1 MAKLRHRQ
9 NERRRGDALRDRRIA
24 GGLREVT
31 RQRACGLAVLSVF
44 LLLPL
49 LKGAPNAPDVEGES
63 EDLPPRTFVRKFSDE
78 KRASSSRR
86 TIPMRAGESR
96 GMLKASGAQPVEGA
110 ASWTP
115 LAQDP
120 PANEDPEAFWR
131 LKEKEGFSFASG
143 ARPEL
148 GPVRTQMHALPVRTL
163 RIGLNPTRFSDS
175 GEVLR
180 EFDTSTEQ
188 EHTHAVLT
196 ATGPFQLLLLPTGTV
211 HDGDVRADAF
221 GDHTIESQARSQDM
235 TSCQGAGLLIASG
248 QAGEEFTF
256 LPDPRGIFIAGPSGV
271 FGPIP
276 NPVCVAPAPDAFVVV
291 TSLRRRNLNRAGNP
305 FEPPP
310 YRGVLEIHPVA
321 RSGRVRL
328 INVLDLE
335 EYLQG
340 VITNEMP
347 ASFHPEA
354 LKAQAVAARTFAL
367 ANLGRFAARGFD
379 LDDSTLSQVYRGRI
393 SEHPN
398 GRAAVQSTRG
408 LVVAREGELVPT
420 FYSSSMGGHTESNEW
435 IFNVPSDQLPGLN
448 AHPALRAIHDADFPV
463 PVDLATEAGALTFY
477 SQVWDH
483 FDSPQRSGNSRY
495 RWVENRSVEYIA
507 ERVARDYGLSLGS
520 IRALVPVLR
529 SPSGRIVRLQIVG
542 ERATVTLQGWRTL
555 RDFFQLLNSPSAIV
569 ARRDTGSRVTSFDFY
584 GGGWGHNVGMSQ
596 YGAHGRGRSGHTFR
610 EILAAYYTGADISSI
625 EPAEQAI
632 HCCDPP
638 RPFRSTTSI
647 RP

>member
-1 MAKLRHRQ
+1 VRGSILLTGRLWHRGLHAISGS
-9 NERRRGDALRDRRIA
+9 RGIFR
-24 GGLREVT
+24 V
-31 RQRACGLAVLSVF
+31 AVLSVF
-44 LLLPL
+44 LVLHGGPHIFGM
-49 LKGAPNAPDVEGES
+49 KGTD
-63 EDLPPRTFVRKFSDE
+63 EDPPPRLFVRKFSDE
-78 KRASSSRR
+78 KRASSHA
-86 TIPMRAGESR
+86 IPMRG
-96 GMLKASGAQPVEGA
+96 GMPHPRS
-110 ASWTP
+110 
-115 LAQDP
+115 QDR

-143 ARPEL
+143 ARAEL
-148 GPVRTQMHALPVRTL
+148 GPLRTQTHVSAVRTL

-175 GEVLR
+175 GEVLA

-188 EHTHAVLT
+188 EHRRITLT
-196 ATGPFQLLLLPTGTV
+196 ATGPFELLLLPTGTV
-211 HDGDVRADAF
+211 HDSDVRADAF

-276 NPVCVAPAPDAFVVV
+276 NPICVAPAPDAFVVV

-305 FEPPP
+305 FEPPA

-321 RSGRVRL
+321 RSGRLRL

-408 LVVAREGELVPT
+408 LVVARDGELVPT

-435 IFNVPSDQLPGLN
+435 IFNTPSDQLPGSN

-463 PVDLATEAGALTFY
+463 PVDLTTDEGALAFY

-483 FDSPQRSGNSRY
+483 FDSPQRSGNPRY
-495 RWVENRSVEYIA
+495 RWVANRSVTEIA
-507 ERVARDYGLSLGS
+507 ERVARVYGLSLGS
-520 IRALVPVLR
+520 IRALVPLLR

-555 RDFFQLLNSPSAIV
+555 RDFFQLFNSPSAIV
-569 ARRDTGSRVTSFDFY
+569 PRWDAGSQVTSFDFY

-596 YGAHGRGRSGHTFR
+596 YGAHGRGRSGQTFR
-610 EILAAYYTGADISSI
+610 EILAAYYTGAEVISI
-625 EPAEQAI
+625 ET
-632 HCCDPP
+632 PP
-638 RPFRSTTSI
+638 PTTN
-647 RP
+647 RKGMMGMGGKE

>member
-1 MAKLRHRQ
+1 MP
-9 NERRRGDALRDRRIA
+9 
-24 GGLREVT
+24 
-31 RQRACGLAVLSVF
+31 S
-44 LLLPL
+44 
-49 LKGAPNAPDVEGES
+49 VEG
-63 EDLPPRTFVRKFSDE
+63 
-78 KRASSSRR
+78 
-86 TIPMRAGESR
+86 I
-96 GMLKASGAQPVEGA
+96 ASG
-110 ASWTP
+110 TP
-115 LAQDP
+115 PAQDR
-120 PANEDPEAFWR
+120 PANQDPEVFWK
-131 LKEKEGFSFASG
+131 LKEEEGFSFASG

-148 GPVRTQMHALPVRTL
+148 GPLRTQTHVLPVRIL

-188 EHTHAVLT
+188 EHTHATLT
-196 ATGPFQLLLLPTGTV
+196 ATGPFELLLLPMSAIN
-211 HDGDVRADAF
+211 DGDFRANTL
-221 GDHTIESQARSQDM
+221 GDQTIEPGARAISRSHEGSM
-235 TSCQGAGLLIASG
+235 NAPSCQSVGIPLAFG

-256 LPDPRGIFIAGPSGV
+256 TATSQGIFVAGPASV
-271 FGPIP
+271 FGPIL
-276 NPVCVAPAPDAFVVV
+276 NPICIVPAPDAFVVV

-305 FEPPP
+305 FEPPR
-310 YRGVLEIHPVA
+310 YRGVLEIRPVVK
-321 RSGRVRL
+321 SGFGRLRL

-379 LDDSTLSQVYRGRI
+379 LDDSTLSQVYRGHI

-408 LVVAREGELVPT
+408 LVVVRDGELVPT

-435 IFNVPSDQLPGLN
+435 IFNVPSDQLPGSN
-448 AHPALRAIHDADFPV
+448 AHPALRAVHDADFPV
-463 PVDLATEAGALTFY
+463 PVDLATDEGAFAFY

-483 FDSPQRSGNSRY
+483 FDSPQRSGNPRY
-495 RWVENRSVEYIA
+495 RWVVNRSADYIA
-507 ERVARDYGLSLGS
+507 ERVARNYGLSLGP

-529 SPSGRIVRLQIVG
+529 SPSGRIVRVHIVG

-555 RDFFQLLNSPSAIV
+555 RDFFQLWNSPSAIV
-569 ARRDTGSRVTSFDFY
+569 ARRDTGSHVTSFDFY

-610 EILAAYYTGADISSI
+610 EILAAYYTGADVSSI
-625 EPAEQAI
+625 EPAERAI